1 MKTKFSAISVFVLIF
16 LVSGA
21 LWSSRNDESKVTAHE
36 WGTFTSVAGED
47 GVATPWRTYG
57 GREDLPC
64 FVNTFGGFKFQIPA
78 LVRMET
84 PVLYFY
90 SSQDTTADV
99 RVDFPKGTMT
109 EWYPQASSQPN
120 TSIEWRNVRI
130 LPHAGPGFLAGK
142 GVSHYYTAR
151 ETDAASVQVGTQNE
165 KFLFYRGVGNFPPPV
180 SAKATAD
187 GKVVVKSLGEAPVE
201 GVILFENR
209 AAKLGYTL
217 AGAVHGQTS
226 LAMPSLEGNRANLFR
241 ELERVLVSQG
251 LYPREARAMVQ
262 TWSDSWFEE
271 GTRLFYIVPKQTVDS
286 VLPLHIE
293 PRPAETSRVFVGRME
308 IITPEIQNDVR
319 QALVQG
325 DRATLE
331 KYGRFLE
338 PIAKRI
344 GAQSAL
350 LDSVYSSHSNRGAGC
365 SR

>member
-1 MKTKFSAISVFVLIF
+1 MKTKSLAISVLALFFLISAT
-16 LVSGA
+16 V
-21 LWSSRNDESKVTAHE
+21 WSSTNDQRNVTVHE

-90 SSQDTTADV
+90 GSQDTTVDV
-99 RVDFPKGTMT
+99 KVDFPKGTIT
-109 EWYPQASSQPN
+109 EWYPQTSFQPN
-120 TSIEWRNVRI
+120 PGIEWRNVRI
-130 LPHAGPGFLAGK
+130 LPHAEQSFPAGK

-151 ETDAASVQVGTQNE
+151 ETDAAPLQVGTQNE
-165 KFLFYRGVGNFPPPV
+165 KFLFYRGVGSFPPPI
-180 SAKATAD
+180 SAKAMAD
-187 GKVVVKSLGEAPVE
+187 GKVLVKSLSDAPVE

-209 AAKLGYTL
+209 AGKLGYSL
-217 AGAVHGQTS
+217 AGAVHGEITLDRHS
-226 LAMPSLEGNRANLFR
+226 LGGDRSRLFN
-241 ELERVLVSQG
+241 ELERVLVAQG
-251 LYPREARAMVQ
+251 LYPKEARAMVQ

-271 GTRLFYIVPKQTVDS
+271 GARLFYIVPKQNVDS

-293 PRPAETSRVFVGRME
+293 PKPAEISRVFVGRME
-308 IITPEIQNDVR
+308 IITPEIQSDVS
-319 QALVQG
+319 QALAQS

-344 GAQSAL
+344 GARNAL
-350 LDSVYSSHSNRGAGC
+350 LDSVYSSYSDRSTNC